1 MCKLSSGVAERNRR
15 NKRKGADWESELRDG
30 LRGDGFDVESLRLAG
45 AEDEG
50 DMVIREGDGTFLVIE
65 AKNAKFEPGVFLG
78 EAIKE
83 RVNFAKH
90 RRLDVEKVESVVVV
104 KRRGKNWRQAF
115 VLTTVEDY
123 FGLDPQ

>member
-1 MCKLSSGVAERNRR
+1 MSNNSIAARNRR

-30 LRGDGFDVESLRLAG
+30 LRSEGFDVESLRLAG

-50 DMVIREGDGTFLVIE
+50 DLVIREDKGSFLVIE

-78 EAIKE
+78 EAIVE
-83 RVNFAKH
+83 RANFAKH
-90 RRLDVEKVESVVVV
+90 RDLDPEKVESIVVV

-123 FGLDPQ
+123 LGLDPQ

>member
-1 MCKLSSGVAERNRR
+1 MSNNSIAARNRR

-30 LRGDGFDVESLRLAG
+30 LRSEGFDVESLRLAG

-50 DMVIREGDGTFLVIE
+50 DLVIREDKGSFLVIE

-78 EAIKE
+78 EAIVE
-83 RVNFAKH
+83 RQNFAKH
-90 RRLDVEKVESVVVV
+90 RGLDLHSVESVVVV

-123 FGLDPQ
+123 LGLDPQ

>member
-1 MCKLSSGVAERNRR
+1 MAERNRR

-83 RVNFAKH
+83 RENFAKH
-90 RRLDVEKVESVVVV
+90 RRLDVENVESVVVV